1 MPLEKA
7 ALALVLLVVFLFC
20 GWSDP
25 KLVITIDLVLKYFY
39 MMLITS
45 TCNLPCKG
53 VPYGMCIVTDAYG
66 SSKTVCALTG
76 CLRLTYL

>member
-1 MPLEKA
+1 
-7 ALALVLLVVFLFC
+7 
-20 GWSDP
+20 
-25 KLVITIDLVLKYFY
+25 